1 MLDSSCQD
9 FRDFTNL
16 NDWVDVNEVQSLNLM
31 RLDTVGALHLWQHS
45 NYFFSESSTKRLKL
59 TEGSQ

>member
-1 MLDSSCQD
+1 MLDIFCQD

-31 RLDTVGALHLWQHS
+31 RLDTVGALHLRQHS

-59 TEGSQ
+59 TEDSQ